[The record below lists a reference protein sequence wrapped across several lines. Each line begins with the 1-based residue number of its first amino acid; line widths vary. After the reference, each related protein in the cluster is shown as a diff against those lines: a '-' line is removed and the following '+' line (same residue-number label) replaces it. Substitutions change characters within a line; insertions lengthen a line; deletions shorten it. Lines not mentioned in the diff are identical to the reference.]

1 MEPSQLFKGTTWFN
15 GISMPDKYSFEPVA
29 VELKSLL
36 GKNIL
41 FLKDCMEKACSD
53 PAAGSVILAFMWK
66 KGREKM
72 LLGIRLKQSQ
82 LK

>member
-1 MEPSQLFKGTTWFN
+1 MNHLSWPD
-15 GISMPDKYSFEPVA
+15 GIPIPDKYSFEPVA

-41 FLKDCMEKACSD
+41 FLKDCVDLEVEKACAN
-53 PAAGSVILAFMWK
+53 PAAGSVILAFTWKK

-72 LLGIRLKQSQ
+72 LLGTRLKQSQ

>member
-1 MEPSQLFKGTTWFN
+1 MNHLGWPD
-15 GISMPDKYSFEPVA
+15 GILMPDKYSFEPVA

-41 FLKDCMEKACSD
+41 FLKECMDLEVEKACDD
-53 PAAGSVILAFMWK
+53 PAAGSFMLAFMWK

-72 LLGIRLKQSQ
+72 LLGTRLKQSQ